1 MSSFISPIVAFTEY
15 TDINQSLKC
24 DSLLLKHSV
33 PLLTVDFQV
42 PREQCSPVT
51 RTVEREVCEV
61 RLVVIGWDMSTLYSI
76 AASPEVR
83 M

>member
-1 MSSFISPIVAFTEY
+1 MAFTEY

-24 DSLLLKHSV
+24 DSLLLKH
-33 PLLTVDFQV
+33 FQV